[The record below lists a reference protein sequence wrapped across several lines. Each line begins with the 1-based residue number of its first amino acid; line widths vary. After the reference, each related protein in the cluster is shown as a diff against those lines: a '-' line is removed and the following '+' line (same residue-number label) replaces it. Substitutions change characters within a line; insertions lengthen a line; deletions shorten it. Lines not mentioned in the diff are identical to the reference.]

1 VRAVAE
7 TLSIVRKSLP
17 RIEARDKVTGRSTFV
32 SDMIVPGMLHAR
44 ILRSPHAHAKITR
57 IETAAAEALPG
68 VIVVLTGADL
78 TDVDPY
84 YGPAFKD
91 QPMLAIDRVRFEGD
105 PVAAVAATDPLT
117 ADAALDLIAVDYEPL
132 PAVTS
137 VDAALAPDA
146 PVLHDKMRLSG
157 HFRDLRA
164 LSPQTGTNICH
175 QWRYHRGDGAAGLDR
190 DAEVVV
196 EETYTFPAVQ
206 HVALESFVAL
216 AQWDA
221 GRLTV
226 WTGTQHPFPVRRE
239 LAEIFNVGQH
249 QVRVVVPFIGGGF
262 GMKCYT
268 KIEPLAAM
276 LAKRARR
283 PVRLALSV
291 SEAFRTLTRHGAK
304 IWMRTGATQDGA
316 IVGRQVKMWLDTG
329 AYADVG
335 PRVVN
340 KAGYRAIGPYRWR
353 HVEIESRGVYTNRTP
368 AGAYRGYGAPQAV
381 WAGESQITRLAE
393 MLGMDPVAFRDKNLL
408 RRGEDYNPGDTPID
422 ADLHQNLK
430 VVASAVG
437 WDGPSARRG
446 HGRGV
451 AVATKDGGGTYSV
464 SAAVVRL
471 HIDGTAT
478 VYAGSVEMGQGPRT
492 VFAQIVAE
500 ALALPFDRVRVHEP
514 DTDNTP
520 YDQGTSASRST
531 TLTGSAVLGAA
542 RDVRT
547 QLVAIA
553 KKQFEAPEDV
563 IVLTGGVVHAGPKS
577 MSYADLLTE
586 HFGLPA
592 GELIGKGMWQPG
604 AEDNSPGGATTFWE
618 VGAGAAEV
626 DVDEET
632 GAVRLVKYATVADVG
647 RAINKILCEGQDEGA
662 AIQGLGH
669 TLFEEMVVEGG
680 QLLNPSIIDYRLPL
694 MSDLPETFSSALIEN
709 HDGPGPFAS
718 KGVGE
723 SGIIAPAPAVA
734 AAIGAATGIQIL
746 DLPLTPERVWR
757 ALRAR
762 AVRERGGSAGG
773 EGGA

>member
-1 VRAVAE
+1 VADALTIVRASV
-7 TLSIVRKSLP
+7 P
-17 RIEARDKVTGRSTFV
+17 RIEARDKVMGRSTFV
-32 SDMIVPGMLHAR
+32 SDMVVPGMLHAR
-44 ILRSPHAHAKITR
+44 VLRSPHAHAR
-57 IETAAAEALPG
+57 IVRIDTAAAEALPG
-68 VIVVLTGADL
+68 VAVVLTGAGL
-78 TDVDPY
+78 TGVDPY

-105 PVAAVAATDPLT
+105 PVAAVAAADPLT
-117 ADAALDLIAVDYEPL
+117 ADAAIERIAVDYEPL
-132 PAVTS
+132 PAVTTI
-137 VDAALAPDA
+137 DDALAPGA
-146 PVLHDKMRLSG
+146 PVLHDQMRLSG
-157 HFRDLRA
+157 HFRDLRS
-164 LSPQTGTNICH
+164 LNPRRGTNVCH
-175 QWRYHRGDGAAGLDR
+175 EWRYSRGDGAAGLDR
-190 DAEVVV
+190 DAEIIV
-196 EETYTFPAVQ
+196 EDTYTFPAVQ
-206 HVALESFVAL
+206 HVALESFVAI
-216 AQWDA
+216 AQWD
-221 GRLTV
+221 GPRLTV
-226 WTGTQHPFPVRRE
+226 WAGTQHPFPVRRE
-239 LAEIFNVGQH
+239 LAEIFSIGQH
-249 QVRVVVPFIGGGF
+249 QVRVVAPLIGGAF

-276 LAKRARR
+276 LARRAGR

-304 IWMRTGATQDGA
+304 IWMRTGALRDGT
-316 IVGRQVKMWLDTG
+316 IVGREVEMWLDTG

-353 HVEIESRGVYTNRTP
+353 HVAIESRGVYTNRTP

-393 MLGMDPVAFRDKNLL
+393 RLGIDPVAFRNKNLL
-408 RRGEDYNPGDTPID
+408 RRGEEYSPGDTPID

-430 VVASAVG
+430 VVAGAVG
-437 WDGPSARRG
+437 YNGRSPRRG
-446 HGRGV
+446 RGHGV

-492 VFAQIVAE
+492 VFAQIAAE
-500 ALALPFDRVRVHEP
+500 ALSLPFERVRVHEP

-531 TLTGSAVLGAA
+531 TLTGSAVLAAA
-542 RDVRT
+542 RDVRG
-547 QLVAIA
+547 QLIAIA
-553 KKQFEAPEDV
+553 KKRFEAPEDV
-563 IVLTGGVVHAGPKS
+563 IVLSGGAVRAGPKS
-577 MSYADLLTE
+577 VSYADLLTE

-604 AEDNSPGGATTFWE
+604 AEDTSPGGATTFWE

-632 GAVRLVKYATVADVG
+632 GEVRVVKYATVADVG
-647 RAINKILCEGQDEGA
+647 RAMNETLCEGQDEGA

-694 MSDLPETFSSALIEN
+694 ISDLPDTFSSALIEN
-709 HDGPGPFAS
+709 HDGPGPFDS
-718 KGVGE
+718 KGIGE

-734 AAIGAATGIQIL
+734 AAVGAAAGIHIR

-757 ALRAR
+757 ALR
-762 AVRERGGSAGG
+762 ERGARTGGSSGNRG
-773 EGGA
+773 TGP

>member
-1 VRAVAE
+1 VADAL
-7 TLSIVRKSLP
+7 TIVRKSVP
-17 RIEARDKVTGRSTFV
+17 RIEARDKVMGRSTFV
-32 SDMIVPGMLHAR
+32 SDMLLPGMLHAR
-44 ILRSPHAHAKITR
+44 VLRSPHAHAKITR
-57 IETAAAEALPG
+57 VDTTAASALPG
-68 VIVVLTGADL
+68 VVVVLAGADL

-105 PVAAVAATDPLT
+105 PVAAVAATDPVI
-117 ADAALDLIAVDYEPL
+117 ADAALDLIVVDYEPL
-132 PAVTS
+132 PAVS
-137 VDAALAPDA
+137 NVDDALAAGA
-146 PVLHDKMRLSG
+146 PILHDHMRPSG
-157 HFRDLRA
+157 HFRDLRK
-164 LSPQTGTNICH
+164 LSPQSGTNVCH
-175 QWRYHRGDGAAGLDR
+175 EWRYERGDGAAGLER
-190 DAEVVV
+190 DAEVIV
-196 EETYTFPAVQ
+196 EDTYTSPAVQ
-206 HVALESFVAL
+206 HVALESFTAL
-216 AQWDA
+216 AQWDG

-226 WTGTQHPFPVRRE
+226 WAGTQHPFPVRRE
-239 LAEIFNVGQH
+239 LAEIFNIGQH
-249 QVRVVVPFIGGGF
+249 QVRVVAPLIGGAF

-276 LAKRARR
+276 LAKRAGR

-291 SEAFRTLTRHGAK
+291 SDAFRTLSRHGAK
-304 IWMRTGATQDGA
+304 VWMRTGARRDGT
-316 IVGRQVKMWLDTG
+316 IIGRQVKIWLDTG

-340 KAGYRAIGPYRWR
+340 KAGYRAIGPYRWH
-353 HVEIESRGVYTNRTP
+353 HVEIDSRGVYTNRTP

-393 MLGMDPVAFRDKNLL
+393 ILGMDPVAFREKNLL

-422 ADLHQNLK
+422 ADLHQNLR
-430 VVASAVG
+430 VVAGSVG
-437 WDGPSARRG
+437 WSVSPVQRG
-446 HGRGV
+446 RGLGV

-500 ALALPFDRVRVHEP
+500 ALALPFEHVRVHEP

-542 RDVRT
+542 RDVRG
-547 QLVAIA
+547 QLIAIA
-553 KKQFEAPEDV
+553 KKRFEAPEDV
-563 IVLTGGVVHAGPKS
+563 IALSGGVVRAGPRS

-604 AEDNSPGGATTFWE
+604 AEDVSLSGATTFWE

-626 DVDEET
+626 HVDEET
-632 GAVRLVKYATVADVG
+632 GEVRLAKYATVADVG
-647 RAINKILCEGQDEGA
+647 RAINETLCEGQDEGA

-680 QLLNPSIIDYRLPL
+680 QLLNPNIIDYRLPL
-694 MSDLPETFSSALIEN
+694 MSDLPETFSSALVEN
-709 HDGPGPFAS
+709 HDGPGPFES

-734 AAIGAATGIQIL
+734 AAVGAAVGVHIR

-757 ALRAR
+757 AIRDHSPRAGHSSTGP
-762 AVRERGGSAGG
+762 GGRV
-773 EGGA
+773 

>member
-1 VRAVAE
+1 MPETLTIVRA
-7 TLSIVRKSLP
+7 SLP
-17 RIEARDKVTGRSTFV
+17 RVEARDKVMGRSTFV
-32 SDMIVPGMLHAR
+32 SDLVMPGMLHAR
-44 ILRSPHAHAKITR
+44 ILRSPHAHAKIAR
-57 IETAAAEALPG
+57 IDTAAAKALPG
-68 VIVVLTGADL
+68 VVVVLTGADL
-78 TDVDPY
+78 GDVDPY

-105 PVAAVAATDPLT
+105 PVAAVAATDPLI
-117 ADAALDLIAVDYEPL
+117 ADAALDLIAVDYDPL
-132 PAVTS
+132 PAVTT
-137 VDAALAPDA
+137 VDDALAPSA
-146 PVLHDKMRLSG
+146 PVLHDQMRLSG

-164 LSPQTGTNICH
+164 LSPERGTNVCH
-175 QWRYHRGDGAAGLDR
+175 QWRYRRGGGAAGLER
-190 DAEVVV
+190 DAEVIV

-206 HVALESFVAL
+206 HVSLESFVAL

-226 WTGTQHPFPVRRE
+226 WAGTQHPFPVRRE
-239 LAEIFNVGQH
+239 LAEIFGIGQH
-249 QVRVVVPFIGGGF
+249 QVRVVAPLIGGGF

-276 LAKRARR
+276 LALRAGR

-291 SEAFRTLTRHGAK
+291 SEAFRTLSRHGAK
-304 IWMRTGATQDGA
+304 IWMRTGATRDGT

-393 MLGMDPVAFRDKNLL
+393 RLGLDPVAFRNKNLL
-408 RRGEDYNPGDTPID
+408 RRGEEYNPGDTLMD

-430 VVASAVG
+430 VVADAVAWG
-437 WDGPSARRG
+437 GRPARRG

-451 AVATKDGGGTYSV
+451 AVAVKDGGGTYSV

-478 VYAGSVEMGQGPRT
+478 VYAGSVELGQGPRT

-500 ALALPFDRVRVHEP
+500 VLGLPVARVRVHEP

-553 KKQFEAPEDV
+553 KKRFEAPDDV
-563 IVLTGGVVHAGPKS
+563 IVLTNGVVRAGPRS
-577 MSYADLLTE
+577 MSYTDLLTE

-618 VGAGAAEV
+618 AGAGAAEV

-632 GAVRLVKYATVADVG
+632 GEVRLLKYATVADVG
-647 RAINKILCEGQDEGA
+647 RAINEILCEGQDEGA
-662 AIQGLGH
+662 AVQGLGH

-694 MSDLPETFSSALIEN
+694 MSDLPDTLSSALVEN

-734 AAIGAATGIQIL
+734 AAVSAAAGVEIR

-757 ALRAR
+757 ALREQAVRAR
-762 AVRERGGSAGG
+762 AEGEATRAGG
-773 EGGA
+773 

>member
-1 VRAVAE
+1 MDRLTGASE
-7 TLSIVRKSLP
+7 PLTIVRKPVP

-32 SDMIVPGMLHAR
+32 SDMVLPGMLHAR
-44 ILRSPHAHAKITR
+44 VLRSAHAHAR
-57 IETAAAEALPG
+57 IVRIDTAAAAALPG
-68 VIVVLTGADL
+68 VVTVLTGADL

-91 QPMLAIDRVRFEGD
+91 QPMLAIDRARFEGD
-105 PVAAVAATDPLT
+105 PVAAVAATDPVI
-117 ADAALDLIAVDYEPL
+117 ADAALDLIVVDYEPL
-132 PAVTS
+132 PAVS
-137 VDAALAPDA
+137 GVDDALAPDA
-146 PVLHDKMRLSG
+146 PILHEGMRLSG
-157 HFRDLRA
+157 HFRDLRS
-164 LSPQTGTNICH
+164 LSPQNGTNVCH
-175 QWRYHRGDGAAGLDR
+175 QWRYHRGDGAAGLER

-196 EETYTFPAVQ
+196 EDTYTFPAVQ
-206 HVALESFVAL
+206 HVALESFTAL
-216 AQWDA
+216 AQWDG

-239 LAEIFNVGQH
+239 LAEIFSIGQH
-249 QVRVVVPFIGGGF
+249 QVRVVAPLIGGAF

-268 KIEPLAAM
+268 KIEPLTAM
-276 LAKRARR
+276 LAKRAGR

-291 SEAFRTLTRHGAK
+291 ADAFRTLSRHAAK
-304 IWMRTGATQDGA
+304 IWIRTGARRDGT
-316 IVGRQVKMWLDTG
+316 IVGRQVRMWLDTG

-335 PRVVN
+335 PRLVN
-340 KAGYRAIGPYRWR
+340 KAGFRAIGPYRWH
-353 HVEIESRGVYTNRTP
+353 HVEIESLGIYTNRTP

-393 MLGMDPVAFRDKNLL
+393 ILGMDPVAFREKNLL
-408 RRGEDYNPGDTPID
+408 RRGEEYTPGDTPID

-430 VVASAVG
+430 VVADAVG
-437 WDGPSARRG
+437 WTGPPAQRG
-446 HGRGV
+446 RGRGV

-492 VFAQIVAE
+492 IFAQIVAE
-500 ALALPFDRVRVHEP
+500 ALALPFERVRVHEP

-547 QLVAIA
+547 QLIAIA
-553 KKQFEAPEDV
+553 KKRFEAPDDV
-563 IVLTGGVVHAGPKS
+563 IVLSGGVVRAGPKS
-577 MSYADLLTE
+577 MSYSDLLAE

-604 AEDNSPGGATTFWE
+604 ADDASPGGATTFWE

-632 GAVRLVKYATVADVG
+632 GEVRLAAYATVADVG
-647 RAINKILCEGQDEGA
+647 RAMNETLCEGQDEGA
-662 AIQGLGH
+662 AVQGLGH
-669 TLFEEMVVEGG
+669 TLFEEMVVEDG
-680 QLLNPSIIDYRLPL
+680 QLLNPNIIDYRLPL
-694 MSDLPETFSSALIEN
+694 ISDLPDRFTSSLIEN
-709 HDGPGPFAS
+709 HDGPGPFES

-723 SGIIAPAPAVA
+723 SGIVAPAPAVA
-734 AAIGAATGIQIL
+734 AAVSAAVGVHMR

-757 ALRAR
+757 ALRDRDREASNS
-762 AVRERGGSAGG
+762 AV
-773 EGGA
+773 